1 MPQPIPPG
9 YHTVTPYLITKGA
22 GDAIEFYK
30 KAFGATETFRMTLP
44 DGKTIG
50 HAEIKIGTS
59 PVMLADEAPDRGVR
73 SPKSYGGTPLSL
85 LLYVENADAVFE
97 QAVAAGA
104 EVLSPLENKFYGDR
118 MGTIADPF
126 GHHWTIGT
134 HVEDVSEEEMRK
146 RMEKAAKPEQTS

>member
-59 PVMLADEAPDRGVR
+59 PVMLADEAPDRGFR

-146 RMEKAAKPEQTS
+146 RMEKNAGSAPAP